1 MWLWKTPI
9 FASRVKNCSRISEA
23 DLQRSVIKTL
33 EGRGWYVVK
42 LIQTNRNGIPDLLI
56 HRDGVTRYIEVKR
69 PGEKPRPLQ
78 EFRHKELRKAG
89 IDIDVITDISQ
100 LSTF

>member
-1 MWLWKTPI
+1 MSI
-9 FASRVKNCSRISEA
+9 FVGKVRNSSTIYEA
-23 DLQRSVIKTL
+23 ALQKSLIREL
-33 EGRGWYVVK
+33 ERRGWYVIK
-42 LIQTNRNGIPDLLI
+42 LIQTSKNGIPDLLI

-78 EFRHKELRKAG
+78 EFRHKEIREAG

>member
-1 MWLWKTPI
+1 
-9 FASRVKNCSRISEA
+9 
-23 DLQRSVIKTL
+23 VIKAL
-33 EGRGWYVVK
+33 EDRGWYVVK
-42 LIQTNRNGIPDLLI
+42 LIQTNRNGIPDLLM
-56 HRDGVTRYIEVKR
+56 HRDGVTRYVEVKR

-89 IDIDVITDISQ
+89 IPIDVITDISQ

>member
-1 MWLWKTPI
+1 
-9 FASRVKNCSRISEA
+9 
-23 DLQRSVIKTL
+23 
-33 EGRGWYVVK
+33 
-42 LIQTNRNGIPDLLI
+42 LI

-78 EFRHKELRKAG
+78 EFRHKEIREAG

>member
-1 MWLWKTPI
+1 M
-9 FASRVKNCSRISEA
+9 
-23 DLQRSVIKTL
+23 
-33 EGRGWYVVK
+33 
-42 LIQTNRNGIPDLLI
+42 
-56 HRDGVTRYIEVKR
+56 TRYIEVKR

-78 EFRHKELRKAG
+78 EFRHKEIREAG

>member
-1 MWLWKTPI
+1 MSI
-9 FASRVKNCSRISEA
+9 FAGKVRNSSQISEA
-23 DLQRSVIKTL
+23 ALQKSLIREL
-33 EGRGWYVVK
+33 ERRGWYVVK

-78 EFRHKELRKAG
+78 EFRHREIREAG